1 MPKDPNNA
9 ELTPAE
15 KRRQERDA
23 ARHVK
28 RARQVPDMPSVTVYM
43 SDAEVEEA
51 EARKEAHRAADRAR
65 ARIGYL
71 VLILAFGS
79 LVLCFASIGSFFFG
93 AASPEAQADAVRTA
107 AEICEAGCQGAASTT
122 CFEVCLEGYLNP
134 DL

>member
-23 ARHVK
+23 ARNK
-28 RARQVPDMPSVTVYM
+28 RRQRKVPGMPGATVWL
-43 SDAEVEEA
+43 SDVEVEEA

-65 ARIGYL
+65 ARIGL
-71 VLILAFGS
+71 TITLITLAALALG
-79 LVLCFASIGSFFFG
+79 CASIGSFLFG
-93 AASPEAQADAVRTA
+93 PASPEAQADAVRRAT
-107 AEICEAGCQGAASTT
+107 EICEAGCQGAASTT